1 VLGIGAWSWGDR
13 SGYWGYGREYGQD
26 ASREAYDSLM
36 AAGLSFIDTAEVQ
49 PTAVWVAIGSILE
62 PLESGACQLPFD
74 ADNYYR
80 SRSAVTQQLK

>member
-1 VLGIGAWSWGDR
+1 
-13 SGYWGYGREYGQD
+13 
-26 ASREAYDSLM
+26 M